1 MDIFDQPCYKT
12 TKNLASVIGRWPY
25 QPQKQSSIIILVLWI
40 ALALQTIPQIIA
52 MFIYYDDSDVLFE
65 ALSVILVDIVLA
77 AKYLNASYRA
87 ELIKTLFDKVQM
99 DWKLLKNEE
108 ERRILQYHAD
118 IGRFLSAGYIAFLF
132 ASSVIFVTEP
142 LVPRIYSYL
151 STSNGSV
158 PLLFAF
164 PAEFVLFEKEDH
176 YWLMLVVTSTLTLV
190 VVVGVISCDVIFITL
205 LQHICGLFAVLGH
218 RIEHIPTGDFMKENR
233 KENCISLQKNDRDIS
248 YQHLVSCVELHSRA
262 IKFAELLETCFAL
275 SFGVV
280 VGLNLP
286 MISITGFQVITR
298 SNTVQQILKCISFT
312 GAQILHLFFDCYL
325 SQKLNDSS
333 SQICH
338 CIANV
343 KWYNHSVK
351 SQKLLVVMTMRS
363 QVPCKLT
370 AGKMMELS
378 IENYGMMLKTAG
390 SYFTMLLSMQ

>member
-12 TKNLASVIGRWPY
+12 TKNLASLIGRWPY
-25 QPQKQSSIIILVLWI
+25 QPQKQSSIIITILWI

-77 AKYLNASYRA
+77 TKYLNASYRA

-99 DWKLLKNEE
+99 DWKLLTNEE

-118 IGRFLSAGYIAFLF
+118 TGRFLSAGYIVRTISNAFNKIL
-132 ASSVIFVTEP
+132 IFI
-142 LVPRIYSYL
+142 RIVGDICHG
-151 STSNGSV
+151 TTF
-158 PLLFAF
+158 PLLSAF

-176 YWLMLVVTSTLTLV
+176 YWLIMVVTSTLTLV
-190 VVVGVISCDVIFITL
+190 VVIGVISCDVMFITL
-205 LQHICGLFAVLGH
+205 LQHICGMFAVLGH
-218 RIEHIPTGDFMKENR
+218 RIEHIPTGDFMKEIQ
-233 KENCISLQKNDRDIS
+233 KGNCISHQKNDQNNS
-248 YQHLVSCVELHSRA
+248 YQHLVSCVKMHFKA

-286 MISITGFQVITR
+286 MISITGFQIITR

-312 GAQILHLFFDCYL
+312 GAQMLHLFFDCYL

-378 IENYGMMLKTAG
+378 IENYGMLKTAG